1 MSQARTT
8 ELLESKVLM
17 PADQESTN
25 TYVDVTGSEIDAYSQ
40 SLVSYT
46 VKNTDG
52 ANSIDYKVLASIDGI
67 TYVEVQAEAS
77 LASGATGTYATTT
90 AAYRYYKVQIKATVV
105 DSQGDA
111 QVRVIAKH

>member
-8 ELLESKVLM
+8 QLLESIILT
-17 PADQESTN
+17 PADQETTDS
-25 TYVDVTGSEIDAYSQ
+25 YADVTGSEIDAYSQ

-52 ANSIDYKVLASIDGI
+52 ANSIDYKVLASIDGT

-77 LASGATGTYATTT
+77 LATGATGTYATTT
-90 AAYRYYKVQIKATVV
+90 AAYRYYKIQVKATVGG
-105 DSQGDA
+105 SQGDA
-111 QVRVIAKH
+111 QVRAIAKH